1 MSIKLDL
8 NTKPYYDDFDENS
21 EFYKVLFRP
30 GHAIQGRELTTLQTI
45 LQNQIEKFGNHVF
58 KEGAMIIPGGSG
70 FNNEAFTIRIK
81 SVYASDTQII
91 ESELAREAFVGS
103 TLTGLGTGIKA
114 EVLAVTF
121 GEEPLIHIN
130 YLSSGTLLGGPNMG
144 DSVSDFQPGE
154 ALSGVSLG
162 TVNVIDEPTDTEILV
177 STPSSVASISEGI
190 YYVRGHFIKCHDQT
204 IVVDAF
210 SNKPT
215 SRIGFEITE
224 SLVGPEDD
232 ISLLDNA
239 QGVSNFA
246 AKGAHRLGIHLN
258 LTSKGLSQTD
268 DTHFVD
274 LIHTRNGEIIW
285 HVEHTDYSLLE
296 ETLARRTYDES
307 GNYSVDPFDIEA
319 REHKNSGLNRG
330 IYSDGDSDK
339 LALAMGVG
347 KAYVH
352 GYEIETLATQFVDVD
367 KGRKYKEKKSGI
379 IPASIGNYAIV
390 SHVDMYNSP
399 DITDTN
405 ETEAFKVV
413 ELHDAQFTLTA
424 APTTTPI
431 GYARTR
437 AFEKSGDNYKLYLF
451 DVQMVTELTL
461 SGSPTITDGVR
472 IKSSSGAT
480 GYVVAPNPAVPSNTI
495 RLIQVSGIF
504 KPNEELEASDNT
516 NLSGVT
522 VTASTP
528 KDFSMV
534 KGVFMDDDVTAQE
547 FRANFELDSIFNLSG
562 TFVTTNSSNS
572 ITANNANIEHELRV
586 GDIIKI
592 PSHADPVKVTVIS
605 GNTIT
610 LADPATISGTFGAER
625 LRAKLNE
632 QEELV
637 SIFKLPKNEIR
648 SLKTD
653 SNQNLTGTDLTVK
666 KQFVATGSN
675 NTVTFSTNI
684 NEPFR
689 DISTYGDHYVAT
701 NMSDG
706 EVLGPVTSSST
717 TSITYDTAGA
727 ANKCKLI
734 APIKRFSAIE
744 KSKTKSF
751 GQGKIIAEAHPTIYG
766 RRVEDDRISLDV
778 TDAYAIRGIFES
790 SDIGTAADLPSL
802 TYSSAS
808 FNAVPGDKI
817 TSESGSIGIVINRSG
832 TTTAGDI
839 EYYMIHGSFIDE
851 EVITRITDNGLVE
864 SAEID
869 NVTSGDIDIKS
880 SFTLDT
886 GQRDS
891 YYDVSSIVRKPGYPI
906 PNGQLKIVF
915 DHYYIPGGGNYFS
928 VDSYIDTDYTDIPPY
943 TATRIDPDVIA
954 PAGEYELRD
963 SLDFRPSVAVAEP
976 TPTTATNP
984 FIFGNRNFTTGAST
998 HDMPISEG
1006 LVSFDYEYYLRR
1018 IDHLY
1023 LTSEG
1028 KFTIQ
1033 RGVDA
1038 EIPSSPAEMN
1048 DAMKLAEIKIPAY
1061 THSPKD
1067 LILTKLDNSRYTMS
1081 DIGRLEKRIGNIEYY
1096 TSLNMLEMDTQVL
1109 QIKDE
1114 NGFDRFK
1121 SGFIVDN
1128 FSGHSV
1134 GDVAH
1139 PDYKCSID
1147 FRGGVLRPEAY
1158 IDNVELKELHTQD
1171 NQRAADYY
1179 QKTGDLITLPY
1190 TSEVLI
1196 SQSLASR
1203 LENVNPFAIQ
1213 SWVGT
1218 LKLTPDTDT
1227 WIDTKKA
1234 VDIIINVEG
1243 DYDIVMKR
1251 EKNNLGNIW
1260 NSWRDVW
1267 VGNNRND
1274 TNDRWHG
1281 NTLVRTIDNL
1291 ADVNQTRTGVNTTIK
1306 AVREN
1311 KLAGT
1316 KVIDT
1321 AIIPFMRSK
1330 EMALSVTGMKPLTQI
1345 YPFFDSLPV
1354 SLYITDSDGNAFSDN
1369 KFVTTGAGEFN
1380 ANFTIPND
1388 DSIRFRVGKKT
1399 LRLTDRDD
1407 NNLTPGVANTFAEA
1421 TFESAGTLNTEQST
1435 FMALRNAQITRTDI
1449 SQDQSFVRRTRTST
1463 RAIAWRDPLAQTFII
1478 DKEGG
1483 TFVTK
1488 VDIFFGSK
1496 DATDLPVSLMIR
1508 SVENGIPAKEILPF
1522 SEVSLKP
1529 DDVNVSLDGLTATT
1543 FTFDS
1548 PVYLNDKQEYCI
1560 VLESNS
1566 TDYKCWI
1573 SQVGEKD
1580 INSMSSISEQPY
1592 MGVLFKSQN
1601 SSTWTSSQMEDLKFT
1616 LWNAKFDTSKISDV
1630 KLINKPLSDESG
1642 HIDIL
1647 AQNALETVDG
1657 SDVIKVHHEN
1667 HGMYAETSNVVISG
1681 ATTSGA
1687 TTIAGIPIEDINKI
1701 HTSISNIEIDSYC
1714 ITVATNATKSV
1725 IGGGSAIKVTRNV
1738 PYDRIHPI
1746 ISVMD
1751 FPTTEISAKIRGTT
1765 STSLGLSDNNAAYI
1779 KEDITDFSE
1788 ITINEDVAFDS
1799 PMIIASVTNEGSK
1812 LNGINSFDLD
1822 IALSSSNENVSPVID
1837 LSRTSVITIANRID
1851 NINELAD
1858 VSGRTTYIPSTDPIG
1873 DNNPA
1878 IYMTKKIALEV
1889 PATALRTLLAASVLD
1904 SSRFEV
1910 YYKTLRSDVT
1920 TEFDDISWV
1929 PYNDTGLSDS
1939 GKITSKFD
1947 GDFKSHLYTVNDLPE
1962 FIAFSIKIVMKS
1974 TISTEVPVI
1983 RDFRTIA
1990 LAL

>member
-1 MSIKLDL
+1 MSIKLNL
-8 NTKPYYDDFDENS
+8 NTKPYHDDFDENS

-30 GHAIQGRELTTLQTI
+30 GYAIQGRELTTLQTI
-45 LQNQIEKFGNHVF
+45 LQNQIEKFGDHVF
-58 KEGAMIIPGGSG
+58 KEGAMVIPGGSG
-70 FNNEAFTIRIK
+70 FNNRAFTIRITT
-81 SVYASDTQII
+81 SVDLDNFIGDTI
-91 ESELAREAFVGS
+91 SG
-103 TLTGLGTGIKA
+103 GLNGITA
-114 EVLAVTF
+114 EVLAVTPATSD
-121 GEEPLIHIN
+121 EDALLHVN
-130 YLSSGTLLGGPNMG
+130 YLSGTINE
-144 DSVSDFQPGE
+144 STETSFVYGE
-154 ALSGVSLG
+154 ALSLSSSG
-162 TVNVIDEPTDTEILV
+162 TTNVIADPSDTERPA

-190 YYVRGHFIKCHDQT
+190 YYVRGHFVKCHDQT

-210 SNKPT
+210 SNEPT

-232 ISLLDNA
+232 TSLLDNA

-258 LTSKGLSQTD
+258 LISRDLSQTD

-285 HVEHTDYSLLE
+285 HVEHTDYSFLE
-296 ETLARRTYDES
+296 ETLARRTFDES

-330 IYSDGDSDK
+330 IYSEGDSNK

-379 IPASIGNYAIV
+379 IPASLGNYAIV
-390 SHVDMYNSP
+390 SHDVMYNSP
-399 DITDTN
+399 DITGNGSD
-405 ETEAFKVV
+405 TEAFKVV
-413 ELHDAQFTLTA
+413 ELHDTQFALTA

-437 AFEKSGDNYKLYLF
+437 AFEKSGVDYKLYLF

-480 GYVVAPNPAVPSNTI
+480 GYVVAPNPAVSSSTI

-504 KPNEELEASDNT
+504 KNGDTLESSNSSDDLT
-516 NLSGVT
+516 SFT
-522 VTASTP
+522 VATSTP

-534 KGVFMDDDVTAQE
+534 KGVFMADTPTNQE
-547 FRANFELDSIFNLSG
+547 FRANFELDSKFNLSG
-562 TFVTTNSSNS
+562 TFVATDDSYS

-592 PSHADPVKVTVIS
+592 PSHTDPVKVDTIDDTN
-605 GNTIT
+605 NTIT
-610 LADPATISGTFGAER
+610 LKDPMTGLNANISTPGTFGAER

-653 SNQNLTGTDLTVK
+653 SNQNVSGTDLTVK
-666 KQFVATGSN
+666 KQFVATASASSGV
-675 NTVTFSTNI
+675 VTFNSTSDDF
-684 NEPFR
+684 EPYS
-689 DISTYGDHYVAT
+689 IYGDHYVAT
-701 NMSDG
+701 NMVTG
-706 EVLGPVTSSST
+706 EVLFPVSNSITT
-717 TSITYDTAGA
+717 TSITYTTGDDG
-727 ANKCKLI
+727 KCKLI
-734 APIKRFSAIE
+734 APVKISSAIE

-751 GQGKIIAEAHPTIYG
+751 GQGIDILNNISADAYG
-766 RRVEDDRISLDV
+766 RRVSDDRISLDV

-790 SDIGTAADLPSL
+790 SAIAAAAELPSL
-802 TYSSAS
+802 TYSSTS
-808 FNAVPGDKI
+808 FNAVAGDKI
-817 TSESGSIGIVINRSG
+817 TSESGSIGIVISRNG
-832 TTTAGDI
+832 TTI
-839 EYYMIHGSFIDE
+839 EYYTIHGSFIVDDT
-851 EVITRITDNGLVE
+851 ITRIADNGLDE
-864 SAEID
+864 DATI
-869 NVTSGDIDIKS
+869 VTVTVGDIDIKS

-915 DHYYIPGGGNYFS
+915 DHYTHGVGNYFS

-943 TATRIDPDVIA
+943 TATRIDPDAIA

-963 SLDFRPSVAVAEP
+963 SLDFRPSVAVTLDP
-976 TPTTATNP
+976 VNNP
-984 FIFGNRNFTTGAST
+984 FIFGNRDFTTGDFTTGAST

-1023 LTSEG
+1023 LTSKG

-1033 RGVDA
+1033 RGIDA

-1190 TSEVLI
+1190 TNEVLI

-1227 WIDTKKA
+1227 WIDTEKA

-1260 NSWRDVW
+1260 NSWKDVW
-1267 VGNNRND
+1267 VGHNRND

-1291 ADVNQTRTGVNTTIK
+1291 ADVNQNRTGVNTTIK

-1316 KVIDT
+1316 KIIDT

-1330 EMALSVTGMKPLTQI
+1330 EMALSVTGMKPFTQI

-1354 SLYITDSDGNAFSDN
+1354 SLYITDSGGDAFLNN
-1369 KFVTTGAGEFN
+1369 KFVTDTAGEFN

-1399 LRLTDRDD
+1399 LRLTDRVD
-1407 NNLTPGVANTFAEA
+1407 NNLTPGLANTFAEA

-1463 RAIAWRDPLAQTFII
+1463 RAIAWRDPLAQTFLI

-1496 DATDLPVSLMIR
+1496 DANDLPVSLMIR

-1529 DDVNVSLDGLTATT
+1529 DDVNISIDGLTATT

-1647 AQNALETVDG
+1647 AQNALETLDT
-1657 SDVIKVHHEN
+1657 SNVIKVHHEN

-1681 ATTSGA
+1681 ATDIGGINA
-1687 TTIAGIPIEDINKI
+1687 ELINTT

-1714 ITVATNATKSV
+1714 ITAVATEVISTNTATSSV
-1725 IGGGSAIKVTRNV
+1725 IGGGSAIKVSRNV

-1765 STSLGLSDNNAAYI
+1765 STSLGLSDDNEAYI

-1788 ITINEDVAFDS
+1788 ITINEDVAFSS
-1799 PMIIASVTNEGSK
+1799 PMIIASVTNEGSN

-1851 NINELAD
+1851 NINTSED
-1858 VSGRTTYIPSTDPIG
+1858 VPDRTTYIPSTDPIG

-1947 GDFKSHLYTVNDLPE
+1947 GDFKNHLYTVNDLPE